1 VWEKRLRMNV
11 IVDVHGT
18 NVNMRVSEDPI
29 EGIQTRSEFLAR
41 HGVFVLRLWNHQVRQ
56 ELNSVLRA
64 IWFALEERQKNNP
77 SPSSSPFG
85 KGRGEVHV
93 PSLE

>member
-1 VWEKRLRMNV
+1 MNRAFSAGAFGVPLVLGRCPRLT
-11 IVDVHGT
+11 VDAAPLALKQLSE
-18 NVNMRVSEDPI
+18 RVP
-29 EGIQTRSEFLAR
+29 G
-41 HGVFVLRLWNHQVRQ
+41 
-56 ELNSVLRA
+56 ELDSVLRA

-93 PSLE
+93 PSVE